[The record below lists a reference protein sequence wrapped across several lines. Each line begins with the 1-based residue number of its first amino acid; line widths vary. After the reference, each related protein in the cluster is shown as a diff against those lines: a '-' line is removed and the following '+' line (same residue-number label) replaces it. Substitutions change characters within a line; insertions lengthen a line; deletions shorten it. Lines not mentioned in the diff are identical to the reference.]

1 MNIFILEDNL
11 IQQTR
16 IKTLVAEILREDGV
30 STRQFE
36 VFSKSQNLL
45 DAIVEKG
52 NHQLFLLDIEIKGE
66 EKRGLE
72 TAADIR
78 QIDPN
83 AIIVFVT
90 THSEFA
96 PISFKYK
103 VSALDFID
111 KTAPDEQFKADLRE
125 VIAYTANNM
134 HRSEEVDEVFTF
146 ESAQARVQLP
156 FKDIYYFATSPTPHK
171 VMLITRNERLEF
183 YGSLSEI
190 VEVNSKLFSC
200 HRSFL
205 INLDNISRVDKA
217 NLLVYF
223 ENGDFCPVSRL
234 KMKALMKEWEARQ
247 GKT

>member
-16 IKTLVAEILREDGV
+16 IKTLVTEILREEGI
-30 STRQFE
+30 SARQFE
-36 VFSKSQNLL
+36 VFSKAQNLL
-45 DAIVEKG
+45 DAITEKG

-66 EKRGLE
+66 EKKGLE
-72 TAADIR
+72 AAADIR
-78 QIDPN
+78 RIDP
-83 AIIVFVT
+83 AAVIVFVT

-111 KTAPDEQFKADLRE
+111 KTAPDEQFKTDLRE

-171 VMLITRNERLEF
+171 VMLITKNERLEF

-190 VEVNSKLFSC
+190 AEVNSRLFSC

-217 NLLVYF
+217 ELLVFF
-223 ENGDFCPVSRL
+223 ENGDACPVSRL
-234 KMKALMKEWEARQ
+234 KMKALMREWGARQ
-247 GKT
+247 ETV

>member
-16 IKTLVAEILREDGV
+16 IKTLVTEILREEGT
-30 STRQFE
+30 SARQFG
-36 VFSKSQNLL
+36 VFSKAENLL
-45 DAIVEKG
+45 EAIAEKG

-66 EKRGLE
+66 TKKGLE
-72 TAADIR
+72 TAAEIR
-78 QIDPN
+78 QIDP
-83 AIIVFVT
+83 AAVIVFVT

-111 KTAPDEQFKADLRE
+111 KTGTDEEFKIDLRE
-125 VIAYTANNM
+125 AIRYTADHM

-171 VMLITRNERLEF
+171 VMLMTKSERLEF
-183 YGSLSEI
+183 YGNLSEI
-190 VEVNSKLFSC
+190 AEVDSRLFSC

-205 INLDNISRVDKA
+205 VNLDNISRVDKA
-217 NLLVYF
+217 ELLAFF
-223 ENGDFCPVSRL
+223 ENGDSCPVSRL
-234 KMKALMKEWEARQ
+234 KLKSLMKEWEQRRQ
-247 GKT
+247 GA

>member
-16 IKTLVAEILREDGV
+16 IKTLVTEILREEGLSARQLEV
-30 STRQFE
+30 S
-36 VFSKSQNLL
+36 SKPQNLL
-45 DAIVEKG
+45 ETIVEKG
-52 NHQLFLLDIEIKGE
+52 NHQLFLLDIDIKGE
-66 EKRGLE
+66 TKKGLE

-78 QIDPN
+78 SIDP
-83 AIIVFVT
+83 AAVIVFVT

-111 KTAPDEQFKADLRE
+111 KTVSDEDFKEELRE
-125 VIAYTANNM
+125 AITYTANNM
-134 HRSEEVDEVFTF
+134 HRTEEVDEVFTF

-171 VMLITRNERLEF
+171 VMLMTKTERLEF

-190 VEVNSKLFSC
+190 AAVNSRLFSC

-205 INLDNISRVDKA
+205 INLDNISRVDKVE
-217 NLLVYF
+217 LLVYF
-223 ENGDFCPVSRL
+223 DNGDACPVSRL
-234 KMKALMKEWEARQ
+234 KMKSLMKEWEQRQ
-247 GKT
+247 KDI